1 MNENSLIEHML
12 AYDPTGVNITCTF
25 PNGSPAIGC
34 LAVVHQPLPQINA
47 SELTTIETY
56 ILLRQGDMAE
66 GRIVGVALGE
76 EEIGVIAIE
85 PVQQVDESSLPTGL
99 FRST

>member
-12 AYDPTGVNITCTF
+12 TYDTTGVNITCTF

-34 LAVVHQPLPQINA
+34 LAVVHQPLPQLNA

-56 ILLRQGDMAE
+56 ILLRHGDIAE
-66 GRIVGVALGE
+66 GRIVGVASSE
-76 EEIGVIAIE
+76 EEIRVIAIE
-85 PVQQVDESSLPTGL
+85 PDLQVDESPLPTGL
-99 FRST
+99 FS